1 MKIDFCCEWPNLTRI
16 HSCKEEKEVRLVTKS
31 FAYYT
36 TQSQVSV
43 RISQADTVAERHLTP
58 EMER

>member
-1 MKIDFCCEWPNLTRI
+1 MG
-16 HSCKEEKEVRLVTKS
+16 RLVTKS